1 MRTYKPAG
9 IATLEKYGYVNIEP
23 RFVFAVPSVKSNSKP
38 SWAERY
44 SGKLLFSCAHVTMI
58 SATMKSISHKRP
70 TLRLFKATTP
80 GGETVLVLR
89 QAQNCWHVFG
99 VAGWTGSGSDP
110 KRAYCGGGLGDVI
123 GTDSQMSA
131 YKRWV
136 RLAPMTWAGE
146 FAGLWEAKQQV
157 K

>member
-9 IATLEKYGYVNIEP
+9 IATLEKYGYKDIEP
-23 RFVFAVPSVKSNSKP
+23 LTSYDMRARKSTVIKP
-38 SWAERY
+38 IRY
-44 SGKLLFSCAHVTMI
+44 KSPVT
-58 SATMKSISHKRP
+58 RW
-70 TLRLFKATTP
+70 FKATTP

-99 VAGWTGSGSDP
+99 VAGWTGSGGDP
-110 KRAYCGGGLGDVI
+110 KRAYTGSGLGDVVD
-123 GTDSQMSA
+123 TDAQMSA

-136 RLAPMTWAGE
+136 RRAPMMWAYE
-146 FAGLWEAKQQV
+146 FAGLWKAKQQV